1 MRSMTGFGAGESV
14 NSRWHV
20 TAELTGVNRKQLD
33 ISLALPQSLGELE
46 PTVRQTITR
55 EVSRGRINVRIAVVN
70 LTGQD
75 SVLRVDRDLA
85 RQFVDSIRSLSEEN
99 DLSPA
104 FTASDLVRCPG
115 LFQVEDV
122 DVQVTEIEDL
132 VTTSLCNALERLKEM
147 QVDEGKHLQA
157 DLEGR
162 LRAIESEV
170 NSIRGHSTE
179 VVQSYRQNL
188 KNRLAEAGL
197 PIDPDDERVMREI
210 ALYAERCDITEEL
223 TRITSH
229 LAQFRRYFSSDDPV
243 GRPLDFLCQ
252 ELNRELN
259 TIGSKANHAGIAQS
273 IVNSKTELEKIREQ
287 VQNIQ

>member
-14 NSRWHV
+14 TSRWQV

-46 PTVRQTITR
+46 PTVRRAITQ
-55 EVSRGRINVRIAVVN
+55 EVSRGRINARIGVVN

-85 RQFVDSIRSLSEEN
+85 RQFVDSVRSLSEEN
-99 DLSPA
+99 GLPA
-104 FTASDLVRCPG
+104 EFTASDLVRCPG
-115 LFQVEDV
+115 LFQIEEV
-122 DVQVTEIEDL
+122 DVQITEVEDL
-132 VTTSLCNALERLKEM
+132 VISAVVSALGKLKAM
-147 QVDEGKHLQA
+147 QIDEGRHLQA
-157 DLEGR
+157 DLENR
-162 LRAIESEV
+162 LQAIENEA
-170 NSIRGHSTE
+170 NSIRGWSTE

-188 KNRLAEAGL
+188 QNRLAEAGL
-197 PIDPDDERVMREI
+197 PIDLDDERVMREI
-210 ALYAERCDITEEL
+210 ALYAERCDVTEEL
-223 TRITSH
+223 TRISSH
-229 LAQFRRYFSSDDPV
+229 IAQFRRYFTSSEPM

>member
-1 MRSMTGFGAGESV
+1 MRSMTGFGSGESV
-14 NSRWHV
+14 TSRWQV

-33 ISLALPQSLGELE
+33 ISLALPQALGELE
-46 PTVRQTITR
+46 PAVRQAITR
-55 EVSRGRINVRIAVVN
+55 EVSRGRINVRIGVLN

-75 SVLRVDRDLA
+75 SVLRLDRDLA
-85 RQFVDSIRSLSEEN
+85 RQFVDSFKALAEDN
-99 DLSPA
+99 DLPPDL
-104 FTASDLVRCPG
+104 TASDLVRCPG
-115 LFQVEDV
+115 LFQIEAV
-122 DVQVTEIEDL
+122 DVQITEVENL
-132 VTTSLCNALERLKEM
+132 VTSALDSALEKLRAM
-147 QVDEGKHLQA
+147 QLEEGKHLQS
-157 DLEGR
+157 DLETR
-162 LRAIESEV
+162 LHAIDKEI

-179 VVQSYRQNL
+179 VVQSYRQSL
-188 KNRLAEAGL
+188 QNRLAEAGL
-197 PIDPDDERVMREI
+197 PIDLDDERVMREI

-229 LAQFRRYFSSDDPV
+229 IAQFRRYFSSDEPV

>member
-1 MRSMTGFGAGESV
+1 MRSMTGFGSGESV
-14 NSRWHV
+14 TSRWQV
-20 TAELTGVNRKQLD
+20 TAELTGVNRKHLD
-33 ISLALPQSLGELE
+33 ISLALPQALGELE
-46 PTVRQTITR
+46 PAVRQAITR
-55 EVSRGRINVRIAVVN
+55 EVSRGRINVRIGVLN

-75 SVLRVDRDLA
+75 SVLRLDRDLA
-85 RQFVDSIRSLSEEN
+85 RQFVDSFKALAEDN
-99 DLSPA
+99 DLPPDL
-104 FTASDLVRCPG
+104 TASDLVRCPG
-115 LFQVEDV
+115 LFQIEAV
-122 DVQVTEIEDL
+122 DVQITEVENL
-132 VTTSLCNALERLKEM
+132 VTSALDSALEKLRAM
-147 QVDEGKHLQA
+147 QLEEGKHLQS
-157 DLEGR
+157 DLETR
-162 LRAIESEV
+162 LHAIDKEI

-179 VVQSYRQNL
+179 VVQSYRQSL
-188 KNRLAEAGL
+188 QNRLAEAGL
-197 PIDPDDERVMREI
+197 PIDLDDERVMREI

-229 LAQFRRYFSSDDPV
+229 IAQFRRYFSSDEPV